1 MVGIRISCIN
11 GITCYR
17 YHHALGMA
25 YAAAAVCCYNIC
37 EGAGYYVNFLFS
49 PPEEELIAYKKSPMR
64 RGF

>member
-1 MVGIRISCIN
+1 
-11 GITCYR
+11 
-17 YHHALGMA
+17 LGMA

-49 PPEEELIAYKKSPMR
+49 PPEEELIAYKKSPTR